1 MIYTSYFGR
10 MNSKKYGNLKDRAIS
25 IARGNKYWDGEVYP
39 PLFPTWDII
48 LRAHN
53 NTITKEEYERVYRKE
68 VLDKLDPAKV
78 YADLD
83 GKILL
88 CYEKTADIEAGT
100 SFCHRY
106 MVAQWLTEHGFEAKE
121 LA

>member
-10 MNSKKYGNLKDRAIS
+10 MNSKKYGHLKDRAIS
-25 IARGNKYWDGEVYP
+25 IARGNKYWDGPLYP
-39 PLFPTWDII
+39 DLFPTWDII

-53 NTITKEEYERVYRKE
+53 KTITKEEYEKAYRKE
-68 VLDKLDPAKV
+68 VLDKLDPEKV
-78 YADLD
+78 HADLD

-106 MVAQWLTEHGFEAKE
+106 IVAQWLAEHGFEAKE